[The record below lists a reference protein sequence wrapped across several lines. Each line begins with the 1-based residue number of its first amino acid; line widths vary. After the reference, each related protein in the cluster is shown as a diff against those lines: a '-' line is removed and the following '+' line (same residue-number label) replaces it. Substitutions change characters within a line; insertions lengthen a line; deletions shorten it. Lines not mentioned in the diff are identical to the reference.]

1 MSAAVANAI
10 RSRRATGLAAALLL
24 LLATAPCGLHAQSGA
39 QQALPVPADRM
50 PTKEFNALMSF
61 IAANPACQ
69 SFADGCQICR
79 RITQNQIA
87 CSTPGIACH
96 KGEWTCQA
104 SEPATPPDE
113 TPSGIPYAQLRR
125 GNVVIGWLR
134 PTGQ

>member
-1 MSAAVANAI
+1 MRA
-10 RSRRATGLAAALLL
+10 RSWTGVVAALLL
-24 LLATAPCGLHAQSGA
+24 LAMPVDRLYAEPGGQEV
-39 QQALPVPADRM
+39 LPVPADKL

-79 RITQNQIA
+79 RITHNQIA

-104 SEPATPPDE
+104 SEPAATPDE
-113 TPSGIPYAQLRR
+113 TPPSIPYAQRHGR
-125 GNVVIGWLR
+125 VATID
-134 PTGQ
+134 TGPR